1 MTKNFERVTKM
12 DNNENKKAL
21 ADEAL
26 DGVAGGKS
34 YWFIDCTICHE
45 RYYKIGPDGKAYCA
59 KHYNE
64 KWPKK

>member
-1 MTKNFERVTKM
+1 MSDNIKEKSFE
-12 DNNENKKAL
+12 EL
-21 ADEAL
+21 ADGAL
-26 DGVAGGKS
+26 NAVAAGGET